1 MMIKHL
7 WTKAI
12 KWIDPWSFFFPP
24 KCLYCLVG
32 TEKKSIFCAGCQKEL
47 ETTPQKG
54 FKFDFEDVSPGLLN
68 TKVINRINFSL
79 IDYSP
84 RGQLLVKAFKY
95 DGFYNILDSIFSKD
109 FQKKYTDELNFHFC
123 ENDILVPIPLHI
135 SKMRERGFNQ
145 ALVFAEF
152 LQKKNGG
159 EIWEVLK
166 RVKNNKA
173 QARQG
178 LSQRQKNSEELF
190 KIKIDKRNNYS
201 KQSVWIVDDVFTTG
215 STARSAIKVLEKS
228 GLKVKGVLTLARSG
242 YSISV
247 EEDWMQS
254 IA

>member
-1 MMIKHL
+1 MMINHL
-7 WTKAI
+7 WSKAI
-12 KWIDPWSFFFPP
+12 QWIDPWNFFFPS

-32 TEKKSIFCAGCQKEL
+32 TENKSVFCDECQKEL

-54 FKFDFEDVSPGLLN
+54 FKFDFEDVSPGFLN
-68 TKVINRINFSL
+68 TIIINRINFSL

-95 DGFYNILDSIFSKD
+95 DGFYNILKSIFSKG
-109 FQKKYTDELNFHFC
+109 FQKTYFEELNSHFC
-123 ENDILVPIPLHI
+123 KNDLLVPIPLHV

-159 EIWEVLK
+159 EIWEGLK

-173 QARQG
+173 QASQR
-178 LSQRQKNSEELF
+178 LSERQKNSEELF
-190 KIKIDKRNNYS
+190 KIKIDKRKIYS
-201 KQSVWIVDDVFTTG
+201 KQSVWVVDDVFTTG
-215 STARSAIKVLEKS
+215 FTALSAIKVLELS
-228 GLKVKGVLTLARSG
+228 GLKVKGILTLARSG

-247 EEDWMQS
+247 EEDWSQG